1 MVLYIWSL
9 CLVFCSDHTYWS
21 HVTTVGRRLSQVSH
35 DKKATNTVL
44 CTQMWVGQLIWRAWS
59 WGAELCWRSTAIS
72 ITSQGV
78 AGPTC
83 LPWAITQGNGWE
95 YLDVPCALGFPLCD
109 GAEVCKAGGST
120 VLCISV
126 CVEMCGSV
134 APSPHALL
142 VRLKYQALK
151 KNASKTSVEI
161 SQRSHAY
168 PKDVLQLLLNF
179 RNS

>member
-9 CLVFCSDHTYWS
+9 WLGFCSDHTYWS

-35 DKKATNTVL
+35 DKKASNTVL

-142 VRLKYQALK
+142 VRLKYQALIK
-151 KNASKTSVEI
+151 M
-161 SQRSHAY
+161 
-168 PKDVLQLLLNF
+168 LQKLVWKF
-179 RNS
+179 HSEVMPIPRMYFSFC